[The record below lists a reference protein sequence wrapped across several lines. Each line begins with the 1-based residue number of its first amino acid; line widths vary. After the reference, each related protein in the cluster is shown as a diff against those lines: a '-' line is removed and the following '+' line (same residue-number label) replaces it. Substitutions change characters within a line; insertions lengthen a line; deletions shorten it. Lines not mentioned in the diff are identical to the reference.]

1 MHMALILIHGDNQ
14 IEIDDALRKI
24 RAPFNQADILT
35 YEGALVPLGTLS
47 EASLTAGLF
56 DPERLVIVHDLQER
70 FKGPKKDSGDAEE
83 IQKLLRSVAPTT
95 TLLLVSPGMA
105 ADNALVSYVRQAEG
119 EVRYLTVPRK
129 NDLPRWVIGRG
140 KQHGVTVD
148 RDAAVL
154 LTELVGADSVAL
166 DTELEK
172 LATYMGSESH
182 VSVQVVDALV
192 GAVTQDSIF
201 ALVDAVAT
209 GDHKEAFRLLHAQL
223 DSSSTNS
230 IEFALYLIR
239 MLARQVRILLR
250 IRLGQSAGRNQ
261 REIASELRLPP
272 YYTERYFRQ
281 ARRLSNERLM
291 AAFEAL
297 AALEY
302 GLKQGKADAATG
314 LDLLVTDL
322 SA

>member
-1 MHMALILIHGDNQ
+1 MTVTLIHGDNQ

-24 RAPFNQADILT
+24 RAPFNDADVLT
-35 YEGALVPLGTLS
+35 YDGPLVALGTLS
-47 EASLTAGLF
+47 EACLTAGLF

-70 FKGPKKDSGDAEE
+70 IKGTKKDTGDAEE
-83 IQKLLRSVAPTT
+83 VQKILVSVAPTT
-95 TLLLVSPGMA
+95 TLLLLSPGMA
-105 ADNALVSYVRQAEG
+105 ADNPLVTSVRKAG
-119 EVRYLTVPRK
+119 GDVRTLTVPRK

-148 RDAAVL
+148 RDAAIL
-154 LTELVGADSVAL
+154 LTELVGADTVSL

-172 LATYMGSESH
+172 LATYAGPEARIT
-182 VSVQVVDALV
+182 VQVVDTLV

-201 ALVDAVAT
+201 ALVDAIAT
-209 GDHKEAFRLLHAQL
+209 GDHKNAFRLLHAQL
-223 DSSSTNS
+223 DSSSTNA

-250 IRLGQSAGRNQ
+250 IRLGQSAGKGQ
-261 REIASELRLPP
+261 GAIASELRLAP

-281 ARRLSNERLM
+281 AKRLSNERLRG
-291 AAFEAL
+291 AFEAL

-302 GLKQGKADAATG
+302 ALKQGKADASTG
-314 LDLLVTDL
+314 LDLLVADL
-322 SA
+322 CE